1 MRQIPLCCNIFAKK
15 GHQPRPRVIVRR
27 KTGGERAT
35 LAPPVSASPVG
46 KLRRRDAKA

>member
-1 MRQIPLCCNIFAKK
+1 MRRISGGI
-15 GHQPRPRVIVRR
+15 RVRYLRR
-27 KTGGERAT
+27 ETGGERAT